1 MANCP
6 STPKDSIV
14 SLSAAVEEYLDA
26 SLLFPQPRNKRAK
39 LKAINIKEIF
49 FSFVPPKSNF
59 KNNYLLY

>member
-14 SLSAAVEEYLDA
+14 SLSPVEEYLDA

-49 FSFVPPKSNF
+49 FHLFLLKSNF
-59 KNNYLLY
+59 KNN

>member
-14 SLSAAVEEYLDA
+14 SLSPVEEYLDA

-39 LKAINIKEIF
+39 LKAINIKET
-49 FSFVPPKSNF
+49 FSFVPPK
-59 KNNYLLY
+59 K